1 MHQNNLEK
9 TKIIM
14 PLNYLKSA
22 HRQFDYY
29 KLLGEKALSQL
40 EDEALFY
47 SANDASNSIAIIVQ
61 HLAGNMLSRWTNFL
75 TEDGEKPWRERDE
88 EFEMVL
94 QTREEVFQFWEKG
107 WHCLFAAL
115 ESITEDDLERI
126 IYIRNEGHT
135 VLEAINRQ
143 IAHYSYHVGQIVYIA
158 KLLVGENWK
167 SLSIPKRQSSHYN
180 ESKFAQEKGIR
191 HFTEEEIRRQRE
203 EGFNKNEN

>member
-9 TKIIM
+9 IKIIM
-14 PLNYLKSA
+14 SLNYLKSA

-94 QTREEVFQFWEKG
+94 HTREEVFQFWEKG

-115 ESITEDDLERI
+115 ESITDDDLERI

-167 SLSIPKRQSSHYN
+167 SLSIPKRQSNHYN
-180 ESKFAQEKGIR
+180 ESKFVQEKGIR
-191 HFTEEEIRRQRE
+191 HFTEEEMRRQRE
-203 EGFNKNEN
+203 EDLSKNEN